1 MKELLPL
8 PQGCGKCGWM
18 RFYSNNKITY
28 YCARPVAPEK
38 EFLDISAFT
47 VNPDTIPDWCPLI
60 ELNEN
65 IQKSDPRWRQ
75 ALINIA
81 EELATLLKSNS

>member
-8 PQGCGKCGWM
+8 PKGCGKCSWM
-18 RFYSNNKITY
+18 RFYFNNKITY
-28 YCARPVAPEK
+28 YCARPAAPEK
-38 EFLDISAFT
+38 EMLDVSAFT
-47 VNPDTIPDWCPLI
+47 VNPDTIPDWCPLV
-60 ELNEN
+60 ELNKS

-81 EELATLLKSNS
+81 EELITLLNNNS